1 MQNKILYLQNQQSNL
16 MQTKITEGVKVSVQT
31 AYQAE
36 QSNPANGIFLFS
48 YKITIE
54 NLTPYTV
61 QLLSRHWYIF
71 DSNGTRREVEG
82 DGVIGIQ
89 PVLEPGQS
97 YHYISGCNLKTEIGK
112 MWGTYTF
119 LRMVDQERFKVTIPE
134 FDLLCPFKMN

>member
-1 MQNKILYLQNQQSNL
+1 

-48 YKITIE
+48 YQITIE

-61 QLLSRHWYIF
+61 QLLSRHWHIF
-71 DSNGTRREVEG
+71 DSNGSHREVEG
-82 DGVIGIQ
+82 DGVVGLQ

-97 YHYISGCNLKTEIGK
+97 YNYISGCNLKTEIGK

-119 LRMVDQERFKVTIPE
+119 LRMLDQERFNVTIPE

>member
-1 MQNKILYLQNQQSNL
+1 

-61 QLLSRHWYIF
+61 QLLSRHWHIF
-71 DSNGTRREVEG
+71 DSNGNRREVEG

-97 YHYISGCNLKTEIGK
+97 YNYISGCSLKTEIGK

-119 LRMVDQERFKVTIPE
+119 LRMVDQERFNVTIPE